1 MKTLSTLAEFAPK
14 WTAYFKNDTE
24 KLEDL
29 IIHLALGCEK
39 GGAKIISLLLD
50 GTSYPDPNISDRA
63 IVLLG
68 IYINCIIF
76 ELFYYIINLIIKKLI
91 HF

>member
-1 MKTLSTLAEFAPK
+1 MKMLSNLSEFAPH
-14 WTAYFKNDTE
+14 WNAYFKNDTE

-50 GTSYPDPNISDRA
+50 GTSYHDANIAEQSN
-63 IVLLG
+63 ILLG
-68 IYINCIIF
+68 NYVKCCVNSKLTNF
-76 ELFYYIINLIIKKLI
+76 KKLNFI
-91 HF
+91 LI